1 MKSAHAKRPS
11 GQLQH
16 VTKRARGN
24 EYPVFRW
31 RSYRRGDTGWER
43 VDVELGKFVNTM
55 RTRVLI
61 GLGELSA
68 PLLMERWARWRF
80 SYIEELPAWTGQP
93 KAAKGQQQAA
103 WWLELPRQ
111 PGDAVKLRFRSLEG
125 NDYDFRWKHHRQAV
139 ADAEKTGQS
148 IWQSLS
154 DDPILKLA
162 NLQWL
167 IAEMGQ
173 QIERCDQGLQ
183 KAKQQ
188 RRQGDLDQRDF
199 EADQRHWL
207 TSQDRWEGHRS
218 DVERAWDRLLEE
230 MVAAMPRGRRDDDR
244 RRILAMAERHLAD
257 GRQQQRWRA
266 DHWDDETL
274 SWSIPTFA
282 D

>member
-1 MKSAHAKRPS
+1 MVA
-11 GQLQH
+11 
-16 VTKRARGN
+16 RAA
-24 EYPVFRW
+24 PPA
-31 RSYRRGDTGWER
+31 RRC
-43 VDVELGKFVNTM
+43 
-55 RTRVLI
+55 
-61 GLGELSA
+61 
-68 PLLMERWARWRF
+68 
-80 SYIEELPAWTGQP
+80 
-93 KAAKGQQQAA
+93 
-103 WWLELPRQ
+103 RQ
-111 PGDAVKLRFRSLEG
+111 LRFRSLEG

-230 MVAAMPRGRRDDDR
+230 MVAAMPVAVVTT
-244 RRILAMAERHLAD
+244 IAAASWP
-257 GRQQQRWRA
+257 WRSA
-266 DHWDDETL
+266 TW
-274 SWSIPTFA
+274 PTVA
-282 D
+282 SSSVGVPITGTTKP